1 MKVEIP
7 EKESGFSQGQGEEG
21 AFDSSFRRALA
32 VVFVV
37 DIENGEVEALAV
49 HLHYLHIWVLVG
61 VGDAVELCI
70 EVTRNIKHDPRPEGR
85 RNMLWKKL

>member
-1 MKVEIP
+1 MVMKVEIP

-37 DIENGEVEALAV
+37 DIENGEVEALACTFT
-49 HLHYLHIWVLVG
+49 I
-61 VGDAVELCI
+61 CI
-70 EVTRNIKHDPRPEGR
+70 SGSWLGSVMQLSCASR
-85 RNMLWKKL
+85 